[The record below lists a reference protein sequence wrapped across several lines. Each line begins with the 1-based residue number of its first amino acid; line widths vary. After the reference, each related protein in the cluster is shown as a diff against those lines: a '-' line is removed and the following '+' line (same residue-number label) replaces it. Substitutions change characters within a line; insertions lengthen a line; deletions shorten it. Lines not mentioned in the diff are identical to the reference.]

1 MSCILWMNAAFDE
14 VIVDVAEVGGFEVG
28 HAIRYSFLQTL

>member
-1 MSCILWMNAAFDE
+1 MSCILWMNTSFDE
-14 VIVDVAEVGGFEVG
+14 TIVNVAEIGGFEVG